1 MVLLNKNKMKYKVQ
15 LIRLG
20 KGYAIEVETIS
31 VTDAYIQ
38 ARQKLCF
45 RKGFAN
51 DQTIINHSCVEI
63 QQGKEMDWFFDM
75 LNKSK

>member
-1 MVLLNKNKMKYKVQ
+1 MKYKVQ

-31 VTDAYIQ
+31 VTNAYIQ
-38 ARQKLCF
+38 ARQKLCL

-51 DQTIINHSCVEI
+51 DQTITNHSCVEMP
-63 QQGKEMDWFFDM
+63 QGKEMDWFFDM
-75 LNKSK
+75 LNKNKK

>member
-1 MVLLNKNKMKYKVQ
+1 MKYRVQ

-20 KGYAIEVETIS
+20 KGYAIEVETMS
-31 VTDAYIQ
+31 VTNAYIQ

-51 DQTIINHSCVEI
+51 DQTIVNHSCVEMP
-63 QQGKEMDWFFDM
+63 QGKEMDWFFDM
-75 LNKSK
+75 LNKNKK

>member
-1 MVLLNKNKMKYKVQ
+1 MKCKVK

-20 KGYAIEVETIS
+20 KGYAIEVETMS
-31 VTDAYIQ
+31 VTNAYIQ

-51 DQTIINHSCVEI
+51 DQTITNHSCVEI
-63 QQGKEMDWFFDM
+63 PHGREMNWFFDI
-75 LNKSK
+75 LNKNK

>member
-1 MVLLNKNKMKYKVQ
+1 MKYKVK

-31 VTDAYIQ
+31 VIDAYIQ

-63 QQGKEMDWFFDM
+63 HQGKEMDWFFDM
-75 LNKSK
+75 LKKSK